1 MALVPFPGTPA
12 PYDGDPDDESSG
24 ADKMSFLEHLDE
36 LRKRLIVSVSA
47 LGIGFVVCWAYVERL
62 LDFIFTP
69 LTETIKGGKFQY
81 IEPGEG
87 FMLRMK
93 LAALAGL
100 FLALPVIL
108 WQIWRFV
115 APGLY
120 SNEKRL
126 AIPFV
131 FLSTVFFTLG
141 AAFSHYVAFP
151 WTMQFFAS
159 FERPDMVFVP
169 AIKPV
174 FAMYVKMMLA
184 MGVVFEMPTAVYF
197 LARVGL
203 VSAKFLIKQFKY
215 AVLIIFI
222 AAAILTPG
230 TDLVSQA
237 LMAGPMI
244 VLYIVSIGI
253 AWLFA
258 KKKPVDPDA

>member
-1 MALVPFPGTPA
+1 MALLPFPGTPA
-12 PYDGDPDDESSG
+12 PYDGDPDDDAS
-24 ADKMSFLEHLDE
+24 DKMSFLEHLDE
-36 LRKRLIVSVSA
+36 LRKRLIVCVSS
-47 LGIGFVVCWAYVERL
+47 LGVGFVISWVFVEHL
-62 LDFIFTP
+62 LDFIYTP
-69 LTETIKGGKFQY
+69 LTATIKGGVFQY
-81 IEPGEG
+81 TEPAEG

-93 LAALAGL
+93 LAALSGL

-120 SNEKRL
+120 ANEKRL

-131 FLSTVFFTLG
+131 VLSTTFFTMG

-169 AIKPV
+169 RIAPV
-174 FAMYVKMMLA
+174 FAMYVKMLLA
-184 MGVVFEMPTAVYF
+184 MGAVFEMPTAVYF

-203 VSAKFLIKQFKY
+203 VTAGWLLKNFKY
-215 AVLIIFI
+215 AVLVIFV

-230 TDLVSQA
+230 TDLVSQ
-237 LMAGPMI
+237 LMMAGPMI
-244 VLYIVSIGI
+244 VLYLVSVVI
-253 AWLFA
+253 AWLVA
-258 KKKPVDPDA
+258 KKPAAE